1 MCLHPLLARGGRG
14 RPGREGPLCPGAS
27 DVNLFRYRGAI
38 TNIDPEQICCS
49 LLKTL
54 GKHQILVAARV
65 IVDTTDHFKA
75 EFRKSHVLE
84 VVGLQHKLLSSG
96 ILAVAKPSLATVMR
110 ESRSYAGIAS
120 IRLNP
125 VASGSSKVRFN
136 LKLAAASSA

>member
-1 MCLHPLLARGGRG
+1 VVGRAEKVRCARV
-14 RPGREGPLCPGAS
+14 LQTSTCS
-27 DVNLFRYRGAI
+27 AI
-38 TNIDPEQICCS
+38 VVPSQIIDPEQICCS
-49 LLKTL
+49 LFKTL

-75 EFRKSHVLE
+75 EFRKSQVLE